1 MRLVIYSYGFL
12 ALYGLCS
19 CFRKQVKVFLVSMG
33 RMIKT
38 FLQGAAAPVGTA
50 IADIRRL
57 FQPAA
62 PFFFKVR
69 TVRVA
74 FYTEGAAFSLDRGTG
89 S

>member
-1 MRLVIYSYGFL
+1 
-12 ALYGLCS
+12 
-19 CFRKQVKVFLVSMG
+19 
-33 RMIKT
+33 MIKT